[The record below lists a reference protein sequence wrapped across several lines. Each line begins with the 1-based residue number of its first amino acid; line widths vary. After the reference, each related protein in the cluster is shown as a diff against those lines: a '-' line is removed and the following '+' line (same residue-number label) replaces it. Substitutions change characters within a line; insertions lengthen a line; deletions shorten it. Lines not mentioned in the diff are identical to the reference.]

1 MSHLIGYNLGALHQA
16 SRELNRKIATTY
28 YSSAS
33 TIDENPV
40 IPSPDIFN
48 QLNDSHE
55 DSLPT
60 PAQCAVHLELL
71 EVFHAL
77 RIKILDSKELDEI
90 FELGD
95 PTKVVYRTK
104 FVEGLNKKVNQEIT
118 LRNIVWE
125 QNRDNKWTFYLGKAV
140 PRFLVWADVY
150 NASLASQLS
159 KDGVDD
165 GRSEIPLTEVS
176 WLPPVDIL
184 MVWHAFLLNPSDFLD
199 YCKKKPWNYL
209 PRVVFPWK
217 LIHKAI
223 QSQGT
228 IRDTWA
234 YEAESWEVPKRN
246 SLLSGDLLK
255 SIIAKGKKETLRI
268 YEPFSSETVKRLVN
282 NVERQRIFVQKMN
295 AHLWIRSPALQG
307 TLKRAVE
314 RYDRYLQLFRLYPGK
329 MLVPT
334 LDIDL
339 VWHTSQLSPAA
350 YKASVETRCGRF
362 INHDD
367 KIAKHKLVVGN
378 DETQNLYR
386 IRFGLEYSVCL
397 CWECQAVMSAVEDS
411 DRDGDV
417 EEMRP
422 EGFEGNLADRILED
436 VKYFRSVESARRRN
450 HVKLPVREDWP
461 LVN

>member
-16 SRELNRKIATTY
+16 SRELNRKITTTY

-77 RIKILDSKELDEI
+77 RIRILDSKELDEI

-125 QNRDNKWTFYLGKAV
+125 QNRDNKWRFYLGKAV
-140 PRFLVWADVY
+140 PRFLVWADEY
-150 NASLASQLS
+150 NTSLASKLS
-159 KDGVDD
+159 KDGIDD
-165 GRSEIPLTEVS
+165 GRSEISSTEVS
-176 WLPPVDIL
+176 WLPPIDVL

-217 LIHKAI
+217 LIHKGI

-228 IRDTWA
+228 IRDTWT
-234 YEAESWEVPKRN
+234 YEVESWEVPKRN

-268 YEPFSSETVKRLVN
+268 YEPFGSETVKQLVD

-367 KIAKHKLVVGN
+367 KIAKYKLVVGN

-422 EGFEGNLADRILED
+422 EGFEDNLADRILED

-450 HVKLPVREDWP
+450 HIKLPVRGDGP

>member
-16 SRELNRKIATTY
+16 SRELNRKITTTY

-176 WLPPVDIL
+176 WLPPV
-184 MVWHAFLLNPSDFLD
+184 
-199 YCKKKPWNYL
+199 
-209 PRVVFPWK
+209 
-217 LIHKAI
+217 
-223 QSQGT
+223 
-228 IRDTWA
+228 
-234 YEAESWEVPKRN
+234 
-246 SLLSGDLLK
+246 
-255 SIIAKGKKETLRI
+255 GK
-268 YEPFSSETVKRLVN
+268 
-282 NVERQRIFVQKMN
+282 
-295 AHLWIRSPALQG
+295 
-307 TLKRAVE
+307 
-314 RYDRYLQLFRLYPGK
+314 
-329 MLVPT
+329 
-334 LDIDL
+334 
-339 VWHTSQLSPAA
+339 
-350 YKASVETRCGRF
+350 
-362 INHDD
+362 
-367 KIAKHKLVVGN
+367 
-378 DETQNLYR
+378 
-386 IRFGLEYSVCL
+386 
-397 CWECQAVMSAVEDS
+397 
-411 DRDGDV
+411 
-417 EEMRP
+417 
-422 EGFEGNLADRILED
+422 
-436 VKYFRSVESARRRN
+436 
-450 HVKLPVREDWP
+450 
-461 LVN
+461 